1 MFRLLTNKRLI
12 GRATISIGSAYVIYQ
27 TYSISMKLSTMQ
39 VTRSNAFQDDESIE
53 KITLKNESNGTK
65 CEIMTMGAS
74 ILSFK
79 CPDRDGKVEEVTIQV
94 RDSLKDFL
102 DINDKYYG
110 AVRSF
115 QRQHSNTNTHIP
127 TPTPDMWT
135 CGKQNRRWK
144 VWTWW

>member
-1 MFRLLTNKRLI
+1 MFRLLKNKQFI
-12 GRATISIGSAYVIYQ
+12 GRTTIGIGTAYAFYTIY
-27 TYSISMKLSTMQ
+27 SVSMKLSTMQ
-39 VTRSNAFQDDESIE
+39 VTRSNAFRDDDSIE
-53 KITLKNESNGTK
+53 KITLKNEKNGTE

-79 CPDRDGKVEEVTIQV
+79 CPDRVGKVEEVTIQV

-115 QRQHSNTNTHIP
+115 QRQHSNTQQQSNTYI
-127 TPTPDMWT
+127 
-135 CGKQNRRWK
+135 RRVD
-144 VWTWW
+144 VWQTE

>member
-1 MFRLLTNKRLI
+1 
-12 GRATISIGSAYVIYQ
+12 
-27 TYSISMKLSTMQ
+27 MQ

-115 QRQHSNTNTHIP
+115 FKFNHTLQQHYTHIH
-127 TPTPDMWT
+127 
-135 CGKQNRRWK
+135 
-144 VWTWW
+144 

>member
-1 MFRLLTNKRLI
+1 MFRLLTNKRFI

-115 QRQHSNTNTHIP
+115 FKFNHTLQQHYTHIH
-127 TPTPDMWT
+127 
-135 CGKQNRRWK
+135 
-144 VWTWW
+144 

>member
-1 MFRLLTNKRLI
+1 MFRLLKNKQFI
-12 GRATISIGSAYVIYQ
+12 GRTTIGIGTAYTFY
-27 TYSISMKLSTMQ
+27 TLYSVSVKLSTMQ
-39 VTRSNAFQDDESIE
+39 VTRSNAFRDDDSIE
-53 KITLKNESNGTK
+53 KITLKNEKNGTE

-79 CPDRDGKVEEVTIQV
+79 CPDRGGKVEEVTIQV

-127 TPTPDMWT
+127 TPTSDLWT

-144 VWTWW
+144 V